1 MEPVTISSEPIA
13 FAAGKSKLD
22 TYLGLDVIQ
31 ISTDVGEWPNCV
43 RMQFGMPRANACALA
58 KMLTDAAAKSKEAI
72 PMREIAT
79 IADSSFGTP
88 ELFSITEDTA
98 GGITLYAS
106 IDGQESGLI
115 RIPPELRNSI
125 AAAIMSLQMVP
136 A

>member
-1 MEPVTISSEPIA
+1 
-13 FAAGKSKLD
+13 
-22 TYLGLDVIQ
+22 
-31 ISTDVGEWPNCV
+31 
-43 RMQFGMPRANACALA
+43 
-58 KMLTDAAAKSKEAI
+58 
-72 PMREIAT
+72 MREIAT
-79 IADSSFGTP
+79 IADCSFGTP